1 MKKVALLLAVLAVVV
16 MGVMA
21 FAADPAKAPAAPAA
35 KPAAAAAK
43 TYSATIYVAGMGG
56 HYTKAEVTLD
66 PANANEPVKIIGSMD
81 RISINPSGVDGKQY
95 ATHDARID
103 VNDPNVMFWSTYVPD
118 ANKKMHVGKS
128 DLKTGKVIMDVALTP
143 DPKAPAEKA
152 PTYCASGQSKN
163 FYMPVFMG
171 TEGYVD
177 VFDKKDMSL
186 KHRVWVSDLG
196 YVKGTYKFTH
206 GINSPD
212 MKTCVLALNQAKEGK
227 GTGDIDFILVDMA
240 ELEKGKFKVIAKNT
254 LKGEPDKTIT
264 FRQYFTNDG
273 KYLMQS
279 AGDRLWVLDGKTLKM
294 VDEKMLPPGNQ
305 IHDAQATPDDKFAL
319 LTVRSV
325 TEGCDVE
332 GKPIQKEGKN
342 VDITDGV
349 VMVYDATAKK
359 VYEKQTS
366 VCLGCH
372 KGMGLGDKNAVLCGI
387 DSNYK
392 K

>member
-1 MKKVALLLAVLAVVV
+1 MKKFAALFGIIAVVVVAVLAFTTGSTTVAV
-16 MGVMA
+16 
-21 FAADPAKAPAAPAA
+21 AAAAKAAP
-35 KPAAAAAK
+35 AAK

-56 HYTKAEVTLD
+56 HYAQADVTVD
-66 PANANEPVKIIGSMD
+66 PANEKEPLKIGKLDRLVIGD
-81 RISINPSGVDGKQY
+81 KFY

-103 VNDPNVMFWSTYVPD
+103 ANDPNVMFWSTYVPD

-128 DLKTGKVIMDVALTP
+128 DLKTGKVIQDVALTP

-177 VFDKKDMSL
+177 VFDKKDLSH

-196 YVKGTYKFTH
+196 YAKGTYKFTH

-212 MKTCVLALNQAKEGK
+212 FKTFLIALNQAKEGK

-240 ELEKGKFKVIAKNT
+240 ALEQGKFKQVAKNT

-264 FRQYFTNDG
+264 FRQYFSRDG
-273 KYLMQS
+273 KYILQS
-279 AGDRLWVLDGKTLKM
+279 AGDRFWVLDAKTLKL
-294 VDEKMLPPGNQ
+294 VDEKMMPPGAQ
-305 IHDAQATPDDKFAL
+305 IHDAQTTPDDKYAL

-325 TEGCDVE
+325 TEGCDIE
-332 GKPIQKEGKN
+332 GKPIVKEGKT
-342 VDITDGV
+342 VDITDGI

-366 VCLGCH
+366 VCLACH

>member
-16 MGVMA
+16 IGVMA

-35 KPAAAAAK
+35 KPAAAPAAK

-56 HYTKAEVTLD
+56 HYAQADVVVD
-66 PANANEPVKIIGSMD
+66 PSNANEPVKVSKLD
-81 RISINPSGVDGKQY
+81 RLVINPTGVDGKQY
-95 ATHDARID
+95 ATHDARICSED
-103 VNDPNVMFWSTYVPD
+103 SNLMFWSTYVPD

-128 DLKTGKVIMDVALTP
+128 DLKTGKVIQDVVLTP
-143 DPKAPAEKA
+143 DPRALAEKA

-177 VFDKKDMSL
+177 VFDKKDLSL

-196 YVKGTYKFTH
+196 YAKGTYKFTH
-206 GINSPD
+206 GTNSPD
-212 MKTCVLALNQAKEGK
+212 MKTFLVALNQAKEGK
-227 GTGDIDFILVDMA
+227 GTGDIDFILVDMS
-240 ELEKGKFKVIAKNT
+240 ELEKGKFKVITKNT

-264 FRQYFTNDG
+264 FRQYFSRDG
-273 KYLMQS
+273 KYIMQS
-279 AGDRLWVLDGKTLKM
+279 AGDRLWVLDAKTLKL

-305 IHDAQATPDDKFAL
+305 LHDAQNTPDDKFAL
-319 LTVRSV
+319 LTVRTV
-325 TEGCDVE
+325 TAGCDVE
-332 GKPIQKEGKN
+332 GKPIQKEGKG
-342 VDITDGV
+342 VDITDGT
-349 VMVYDATAKK
+349 VMFYDFSAKK
-359 VYEKQTS
+359 LSDKQVS

-387 DSNYK
+387 DSIYK